1 MSDLI
6 GKVVSWTSQTGGST
20 TKKTGIVLVI
30 VPKRVSVEKVI
41 ADNKLDTFRT
51 KAQNV
56 NQVSDRYLIKVQS
69 PSGKTAYYYLP
80 PVTTKFI
87 IEGGIKDV

>member
-41 ADNKLDTFRT
+41 ADNKLDTFKTLT
-51 KAQNV
+51 K
-56 NQVSDRYLIKVQS
+56 YPI
-69 PSGKTAYYYLP
+69 GT
-80 PVTTKFI
+80 
-87 IEGGIKDV
+87 